1 MTDPESNFRPKEESF
16 DSDDDDLE
24 NDLSYTRLL
33 LNHLE
38 HNHCIDTRRVY
49 AVGLGTGAGV
59 VHQLACH
66 THLSRRI
73 AAYAPVNGAFY
84 RPRGENDRMWGKCL
98 IGRRPI
104 PMLEIHG
111 AENGE
116 YHLLATMDKA
126 KSLEIVSAEEWVGDW
141 RALNNCGA
149 NMGSPVQSIASKAV
163 WLTQLE
169 NGQLSEST
177 TYGGLA
183 LRSAYRCGAYKK
195 RNNADLS
202 KEEKDLRRIT
212 LLHYAIKGFEHGW
225 PRMKGPERTEV
236 FFKEQWV
243 KPLGFPNFDASAEV
257 LNFFRTHKLPDP
269 DTLHGQAKALLIER
283 GAKVYDFEKEAETQR
298 LRMKHDEL

>member
-1 MTDPESNFRPKEESF
+1 MTDPESGWQPKEDSF
-16 DSDDDDLE
+16 DSDNADLN

-38 HNHCIDTRRVY
+38 YNHCIDTRRIY
-49 AVGLGTGAGV
+49 ALGLGTGAGL

-84 RPRGENDRMWGKCL
+84 RPRGADDRMWGKCL

-111 AENGE
+111 AENPE
-116 YHLLATMDKA
+116 YPLLALMDHA
-126 KSLEIVSAEEWVGDW
+126 KSLETVSAEEWIADW
-141 RALNNCGA
+141 RMLNKCGEKKA
-149 NMGSPVQSIASKAV
+149 SSVQSKSSKAV
-163 WLTQLE
+163 FLTELE
-169 NGQLSEST
+169 DGQLSEST

-183 LRSAYRCGAYKK
+183 LRSSYRCGPHKN
-195 RNNADLS
+195 RNNSDFS
-202 KEEKDLRRIT
+202 KEEKDLRRISI
-212 LLHYAIKGFEHGW
+212 LHYAIKGFKHGW

-243 KPLGFPNFDASAEV
+243 KPLGSPNFDASAEI
-257 LNFFRTHKLPDP
+257 LNFFRHQKLPDKSSI
-269 DTLHGQAKALLIER
+269 HGQAKALLIER
-283 GAKVYDFEKEAETQR
+283 GAKVYDYEDEARAQR
-298 LRMKHDEL
+298 KHDEL